1 MKTLDSGTIL
11 AHKGI
16 MRQRWVAQFPNL
28 VGEKLWLDQC
38 LDSSVLIDIYRVFGT
53 LIHTMESKSKRILGL
68 ATKQQIIRSKDA
80 SALGVPRNYLSRFV
94 QKGLLKK
101 VARGLYTSASSPITE
116 HRSLLEASYKV
127 PKGVVCLLSA
137 LQFHKFTTQAPHQV
151 WMAVDVKAWAPRV
164 KSPPVRFVRMSG
176 RALRF
181 GVKVYPVRGATL
193 KVYTPA
199 KTVADCF
206 KFRNKI
212 GTDIALEALRECR
225 RLKKASMDELWAAG
239 KACRVANIMRPYVE
253 SL

>member
-1 MKTLDSGTIL
+1 
-11 AHKGI
+11 
-16 MRQRWVAQFPNL
+16 
-28 VGEKLWLDQC
+28 
-38 LDSSVLIDIYRVFGT
+38 
-53 LIHTMESKSKRILGL
+53 MESKSKRILGL

-151 WMAVDVKAWAPRV
+151 WMAIDVKAWTPRITAPAI
-164 KSPPVRFVRMSG
+164 RFVRMSG
-176 RALRF
+176 TAFRF
-181 GVKVYPVRGATL
+181 GVKEYSVHGGSL

-206 KFRNKI
+206 KFRHKI
-212 GTDIALEALRECR
+212 GMDVALEALRECR
-225 RLKKASMDELWAAG
+225 RLKRASMDELWAAA
-239 KACRVANIMRPYVE
+239 KVCRVANIIRPYLE